1 MQDKDS
7 PGVLE
12 KVKRGIMTAFESG
25 STVRKSQISG
35 LNLPA
40 RLARCDTAYNSLT
53 ALFKS
58 KLYMLDD
65 SERYRYYTLGLT
77 LVNVVIDNLT
87 FIYREHS
94 PVSAAVKKTED
105 PCMPLL
111 LSCRKILEL
120 LKISAETS
128 IEMAKNEHG
137 IETFAGA
144 LAIAKSRLVD
154 DSIGDTEVSLLHSVS
169 ELFEILS
176 QPMQKGAE
184 LRRRLLSKND
194 QERYRRSEQEFG
206 RYYSSL
212 CALETRS

>member
-120 LKISAETS
+120 LKISDMS
-128 IEMAKNEHG
+128 ISEIGKRVGYSDKRIFLAAFRKILGVSPSIYRQRTRN
-137 IETFAGA
+137 FA
-144 LAIAKSRLVD
+144 L
-154 DSIGDTEVSLLHSVS
+154 
-169 ELFEILS
+169 
-176 QPMQKGAE
+176 
-184 LRRRLLSKND
+184 
-194 QERYRRSEQEFG
+194 YRDYFDPKYTLDEST
-206 RYYSSL
+206 
-212 CALETRS
+212 APTLENKE